1 MRWRVELLD
10 VTGNRRLLGDVLQ
23 ELSISVVEESGESFL
38 VGEPFETCDTAADVH
53 AHASRI
59 QSIVQEVCDHVP
71 EIEVAFSVGSVVER
85 ITDGGPRRHHFLVVS
100 DALHLHVAG
109 HVACVTVAPA
119 AHLSEEERQ
128 RLEAQRQEQE
138 YQRLR
143 ATAVSRIVPAVA
155 DDRALTVQRLLHG
168 ELTPQPLGHVADLI
182 QDDLGALVTQL
193 ASTNQWKRFYRSIN
207 HPTVFGEKARH
218 IVSKVEP
225 PPDPMTLD
233 EARSFIR
240 DVASRW
246 MKSKAGLLGDA

>member
-1 MRWRVELLD
+1 MRWRVELID
-10 VTGNRRLLGDVLQ
+10 VTGNKRLFCDVLR
-23 ELSISVVEESGESFL
+23 ELSISVVEENGESFL

-59 QSIVQEVCDHVP
+59 QAIVQEVCDYVP

-85 ITDGGPRRHHFLVVS
+85 TADGGPRRHHFLVVS
-100 DALHLHVAG
+100 DALHLHDIG
-109 HVACVTVAPA
+109 HVASLTAAPS

-128 RLEAQRQEQE
+128 RLVVQRQEQE
-138 YQRLR
+138 YQHLR
-143 ATAVSRIVPAVA
+143 ATAVSRIIPAVA

-168 ELTPQPLGHVADLI
+168 ELTPQPLGHIADLI
-182 QDDLGALVTQL
+182 QDDFGALVTQL
-193 ASTNQWKRFYRSIN
+193 APTNQWKRFYRSIN

-240 DVASRW
+240 IVASRW
-246 MKSKAGLLGDA
+246 LKSKAGFLGNA